1 MQITIEKNVPV
12 PTEKAWRKY
21 PLGEMEIGDS
31 FVVPAENRSHAARIA
46 NSVRTSAY
54 ARGMK
59 VTCLTSDKEVRVWLL
74 ARKP

>member
-1 MQITIEKNVPV
+1 
-12 PTEKAWRKY
+12 
-21 PLGEMEIGDS
+21 MEIGDS